1 MDNKLFIYFEI
12 LRKRNVHCQMVWIGS
27 VVFEFNSRKFEAVN
41 SLRSSFNATVL
52 QEYEET
58 FSQFIILLSKYGIF
72 LVPSDEQW
80 LVRRRKDICMLRK
93 VDEGSS

>member
-1 MDNKLFIYFEI
+1 
-12 LRKRNVHCQMVWIGS
+12 MVRSGS
-27 VVFEFNSRKFEAVN
+27 VVFEFHLRKCEAVN
-41 SLRSSFNATVL
+41 NSFNAIVL

-58 FSQFIILLSKYGIF
+58 SQFIIVFFKHDKF
-72 LVPSDEQW
+72 LVLFDEQW